1 VIDDELA
8 ARWSLERGLVFLN
21 HGSFGAGPT
30 EVHYERLAEARR
42 KELAR

>member
-1 VIDDELA
+1 MSEDFA
-8 ARWSLERGLVFLN
+8 GHWSLEAGLVFLN
-21 HGSFGAGPT
+21 HGSFGACPT